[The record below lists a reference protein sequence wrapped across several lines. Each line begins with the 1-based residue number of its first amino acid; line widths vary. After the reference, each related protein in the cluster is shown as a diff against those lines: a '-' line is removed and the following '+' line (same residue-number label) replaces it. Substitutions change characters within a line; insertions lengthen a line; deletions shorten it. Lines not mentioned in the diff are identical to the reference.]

1 MKRSR
6 RARLARVKII
16 APAVLLGGLL
26 VACGWRYWP
35 RGPEAHPAPDPTSEM
50 PIIADASS
58 ETDGAQPARLAADN
72 EPTRPRPQPVA
83 PPRDEV
89 LEPTGGAS
97 PASSVTQTPVLTS
110 AAEPGVSPPASA
122 PAAANTAA
130 PADEPRLALAAP
142 EPAPQPDVASTE
154 LRSASSARIE
164 SVMARYRSGQA
175 IEARRELNEMLASS
189 RDPAEQESLRTRLA
203 EIAEETVFSPR
214 LVAGDPLFDE
224 YEVRPGENLIGIG
237 RKYQTPSDA
246 IMLINGI
253 RDARQLRAGQRL
265 KVPHGPFNV
274 VISLSKHRLDVYL
287 QDLYVRSYPVGLGA
301 DQSTPAGVW
310 VVKERLFNPTYYPP
324 ASAKDKRIIAPNDPR
339 NPLGEHWIGLKGIEG
354 AAVGRDGY
362 GIHGT
367 IEPESIGKS
376 ASMGCVRMHN
386 DDVAWVYALM
396 MPGKSKVT
404 IQP

>member
-1 MKRSR
+1 M
-6 RARLARVKII
+6 KII
-16 APAVLLGGLL
+16 VPAALLGGLL

-35 RGPEAHPAPDPTSEM
+35 RGPEAHPTPDPTSEM

-58 ETDGAQPARLAADN
+58 ETDGAPPARLAADT
-72 EPTRPRPQPVA
+72 EPAPPRRQPSA

-89 LEPTGGAS
+89 LEPSGGA
-97 PASSVTQTPVLTS
+97 PPPVAAAQAPTIAS
-110 AAEPGVSPPASA
+110 AAQPSVSAPASA
-122 PAAANTAA
+122 PASVT
-130 PADEPRLALAAP
+130 PATPTDEPQVALTTP
-142 EPAPQPDVASTE
+142 EPSPGADVTRTE
-154 LRSASSARIE
+154 IRVSSSPRIE
-164 SVMARYRSGQA
+164 SAMARYRAGQA
-175 IEARRELNEMLASS
+175 LDARRELNELLAAS
-189 RDPAEQESLRTRLA
+189 RDPGEQELLRARLA
-203 EIAEETVFSPR
+203 EIAEATVFSPR
-214 LVAGDPLFDE
+214 LVPGDPLFDE

-237 RKYQTPSDA
+237 RKYQTPSDS

-274 VISLSKHRLDVYL
+274 VISLGQHRLDVYL
-287 QDLYVRSYPVGLGA
+287 QDVFVRSFPVGLGA

-310 VVKERLFNPTYYPP
+310 VVKERLPNPTYYPP
-324 ASAKDKRIIAPNDPR
+324 ASAKDKRIIPPNDPK